1 MEITVG
7 APSILRFGKKVLL
20 EMIERRAGHGRRAD
34 RAALACLIAAG
45 CAVGGQAA
53 ELAPLTMTP
62 IVLSATKSPV
72 ARFSQLAPDCIGE
85 SPLVVLTRSP
95 AKGQV
100 EIEENMGF
108 SDYPKDSNLYTCNS
122 RRTNG
127 MSVFY
132 TSTES
137 FKGTDIFE
145 VEVFYTSFA
154 TSRKVRFRA
163 TVK

>member
-1 MEITVG
+1 MVLPEMTVQG
-7 APSILRFGKKVLL
+7 AGD
-20 EMIERRAGHGRRAD
+20 GRRAN
-34 RAALACLIAAG
+34 RAAFACLISAG

-62 IVLSATKSPV
+62 IVLSVTKSPV
-72 ARFSQLAPDCIGE
+72 ARFSQLAPDCSGE
-85 SPLVVLTRSP
+85 SPLVVLTKSP

-108 SDYPKDSNLYTCNS
+108 SYYPKDSNLYKCNS
-122 RRTNG
+122 QRTIG

-132 TSTES
+132 TSTEG
-137 FKGTDIFE
+137 FKGSDMFE

-154 TSRKVRFRA
+154 TSRKVRFRV